1 MEKQKQALTFCF
13 PCLNV
18 FSPLVGRAEFFKVI
32 SPVVMCVSYQ
42 TMQILYEDK
51 ELRRTVSAL
60 FACLPLS
67 EQLEAELAAEDAV
80 APAVAGEE
88 THGKHSGREAVAHLD
103 IGMDMMS
110 LKR

>member
-1 MEKQKQALTFCF
+1 M
-13 PCLNV
+13 
-18 FSPLVGRAEFFKVI
+18 GRAEFFKVI

-88 THGKHSGREAVAHLD
+88 THGKHAGREAVAQLYV
-103 IGMDMMS
+103 GMDMMS